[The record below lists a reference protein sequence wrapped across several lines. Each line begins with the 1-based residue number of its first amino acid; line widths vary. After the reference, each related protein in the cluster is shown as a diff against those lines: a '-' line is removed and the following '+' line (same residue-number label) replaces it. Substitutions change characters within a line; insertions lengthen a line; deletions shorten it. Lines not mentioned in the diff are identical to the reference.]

1 MEQATLQNIRLI
13 VPELTILEIIHLK
26 HDIIYYSII

>member
-1 MEQATLQNIRLI
+1 MEQTTLQNIRLI
-13 VPELTILEIIHLK
+13 VPELIILEMIHVK